1 MGKGFKRA
9 MAVVALIMMVGF
21 VVTLTAYFASGTL
34 REGNFY
40 MLPLFLGGF
49 GVLMFVGIRLYN
61 PPGMDGPERASL
73 PEDEGESSHNE
84 QAASEPP
91 EQAASESEERESKD
105 E

>member
-21 VVTLTAYFASGTL
+21 SVCWILYLTSPSL

-61 PPGMDGPERASL
+61 PPGMDGDTADKSGEQEPEHGQEVVETA
-73 PEDEGESSHNE
+73 DT
-84 QAASEPP
+84 Q
-91 EQAASESEERESKD
+91 SKENND
-105 E
+105 